1 MSEADRNKWDTRYR
15 EGAYSGR
22 PHPAAIVAEY
32 ASRIPD
38 PGRATAVDGPRA
50 LDLAC
55 GAGRNA
61 LYLAGLGYR
70 VDALDVSSEALARGK
85 QAARETGLSAS
96 VSWIGHDLD
105 HGLPGDIPDYDLIII
120 VRYLDLSLVEAAAGR
135 LRPGGH
141 LLCEMHLESD
151 EPVAGPRNPAFRA
164 RPGELRRAAG
174 GLEIVEYREGIIRD
188 PDGRPVSL
196 ARLLARVGDTLHRNR
211 AKSDS

>member
-22 PHPAAIVAEY
+22 DHPSASLAEH
-32 ASRIPD
+32 ARWILESL
-38 PGRATAVDGPRA
+38 GGTAMEEPRA

-70 VDALDVSSEALARGK
+70 VDALDVSAEALGRGE
-85 QAARETGLSAS
+85 QAARAAGLSSA

-105 HGLPGDIPDYDLIII
+105 RGLPPGLPDYDFIII
-120 VRYLDLSLVEAAAGR
+120 LRYLDLSLVEAAAGH

-141 LLCEMHLESD
+141 LLCEVHLESE

-164 RPGELRRAAG
+164 RSGELRRAAG
-174 GLEIVEYREGIIRD
+174 NLEIVEYSEGIIRD
-188 PDGRPVSL
+188 PDERPVSL
-196 ARLLARVGDTLHRNR
+196 ARLLAR
-211 AKSDS
+211 A